1 MPAVRGGRARSGVKN
16 ALNKRR
22 WGWTSPP
29 RGLLGSPGMGRL
41 HPGCSPSSVLLY
53 LEHFS
58 LFFWWKAD
66 CRGGK
71 HPARRGGVWFCPGF
85 QNWGWRE
92 GEVKAENQGRRHQP
106 QPAPA
111 PHLLLIGTFSLQPGR
126 QPFSGQSL
134 RRQGRRGRPFP
145 LLQGEIGTRHFIL
158 FFFPQY
164 LNVCHRLSH
173 AL

>member
-1 MPAVRGGRARSGVKN
+1 MDQPSTGPAGLSREGKTSSGLQPILSS
-16 ALNKRR
+16 ALFR
-22 WGWTSPP
+22 T
-29 RGLLGSPGMGRL
+29 L
-41 HPGCSPSSVLLY
+41 
-53 LEHFS
+53 FS
-58 LFFWWKAD
+58 FFWWKAD
-66 CRGGK
+66 CRGGE

-92 GEVKAENQGRRHQP
+92 GEVKAETQGRRHQP

-111 PHLLLIGTFSLQPGR
+111 PHLLLICTFSLQPGR

-134 RRQGRRGRPFP
+134 RRQGCRGRPFP
-145 LLQGEIGTRHFIL
+145 LLQGEIGTRHFI
-158 FFFPQY
+158 FFPQY